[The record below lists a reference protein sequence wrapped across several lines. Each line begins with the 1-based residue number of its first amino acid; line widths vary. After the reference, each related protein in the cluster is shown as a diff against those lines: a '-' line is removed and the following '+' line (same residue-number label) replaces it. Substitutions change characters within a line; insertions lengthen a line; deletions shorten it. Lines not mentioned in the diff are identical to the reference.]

1 MLFTGYGAVQ
11 LFVDIPMACVNVA
24 VADHFVMLFRDMPN
38 EPFYEI
44 HNRDRFFHIYII
56 LMPVIMEGNKV
67 AVIFINPGGRNDRPA
82 KIAADV
88 FNNSFGITFVWL
100 CVNIEAVFVFPV
112 ATGFNLFERRTNT
125 GFHVVQQS
133 GTESITE
140 EGIVKMRDV
149 APETVIT
156 VTTFGNEAVD
166 VRVPF

>member
-1 MLFTGYGAVQ
+1 
-11 LFVDIPMACVNVA
+11 
-24 VADHFVMLFRDMPN
+24 MLFRDMPD
-38 EPFYEI
+38 EPLYEI
-44 HNRDRFFHIYII
+44 HNRDRFFHICII

-88 FNNSFGITFVWL
+88 FNNSSGIAFVWL
-100 CVNIEAVFVFPV
+100 CVNIETVLVLPV

-156 VTTFGNEAVD
+156 VTTFGNETVD

>member
-1 MLFTGYGAVQ
+1 MLFAGYGAVQ
-11 LFVDIPMACVNVA
+11 LFVDVSMACVNAA
-24 VADHFVMLFRDMPN
+24 VADHFVMLFRDMPD
-38 EPFYEI
+38 ETRYEI
-44 HNRDRFFHIYII
+44 HNRDRFFHICII

-67 AVIFINPGGRNDRPA
+67 AVIFIDPGGSNDRTA

-88 FNNSFGITFVWL
+88 FDNSSGITFVWL
-100 CVNIEAVFVFPV
+100 CVNIEAVFVLPV

>member
-1 MLFTGYGAVQ
+1 M
-11 LFVDIPMACVNVA
+11 
-24 VADHFVMLFRDMPN
+24 
-38 EPFYEI
+38 
-44 HNRDRFFHIYII
+44 
-56 LMPVIMEGNKV
+56 
-67 AVIFINPGGRNDRPA
+67 
-82 KIAADV
+82 
-88 FNNSFGITFVWL
+88 
-100 CVNIEAVFVFPV
+100 FPV